1 MKKKRNISGMADAVF
16 KEVFKDKS
24 ILVAYINEICEINL
38 NENDVE
44 YCSLET
50 KSHIFRKGVRYDV
63 KGISVTKNQVFH
75 IDFEAQSYKP
85 NDNTFNKRKFHYIS
99 ELFNGIFEEG
109 DNYDETKE
117 LSAKAIFFIRE
128 SSSFS
133 GSPIKKMVF
142 HDLYDKKNYKE
153 MEIYEI
159 YINELLNIDL
169 NEANRYVKM
178 IIELT
183 SVLVTDD
190 VEKYIKMKIKL

>member
-1 MKKKRNISGMADAVF
+1 MADAVF

-99 ELFNGIFEEG
+99 ELFNG
-109 DNYDETKE
+109 YLKKE
-117 LSAKAIFFIRE
+117 IIMMKL
-128 SSSFS
+128 
-133 GSPIKKMVF
+133 
-142 HDLYDKKNYKE
+142 KNYQ
-153 MEIYEI
+153 
-159 YINELLNIDL
+159 L
-169 NEANRYVKM
+169 
-178 IIELT
+178 
-183 SVLVTDD
+183 
-190 VEKYIKMKIKL
+190 KLYSL

>member
-1 MKKKRNISGMADAVF
+1 
-16 KEVFKDKS
+16 
-24 ILVAYINEICEINL
+24 
-38 NENDVE
+38 
-44 YCSLET
+44 
-50 KSHIFRKGVRYDV
+50 
-63 KGISVTKNQVFH
+63 
-75 IDFEAQSYKP
+75 
-85 NDNTFNKRKFHYIS
+85 
-99 ELFNGIFEEG
+99 
-109 DNYDETKE
+109 
-117 LSAKAIFFIRE
+117 
-128 SSSFS
+128 
-133 GSPIKKMVF
+133 MVF